1 MFRQTLSRLKA
12 PQLAADFPIN
22 LETLG
27 LAAHGPA
34 QQPPGQAGGTTT
46 PHAAQG
52 FSLSETAAK
61 FARRANIGHPFALRI
76 LPGQKSKE
84 FPIRISICPR
94 HTFSFYHLKY
104 LGPFDHPLIDKMIHF
119 YTQEKRTKPLWCY
132 VHGFSATDGSNS
144 VVRQSSERAVRAALF
159 KALNAAGYDSH
170 GRSLDG
176 SKQNLHGTIRVT
188 VLEPKA
194 IMRKLD
200 FEKLVGYLSGFVPD
214 IVPRL
219 SSSSPKPSHG
229 RGERRQR
236 TNSVD
241 SVNKDRQ

>member
-12 PQLAADFPIN
+12 PQLGTDIPIN

-27 LAAHGPA
+27 LAAHGPG
-34 QQPPGQAGGTTT
+34 QLPGQSGEAT
-46 PHAAQG
+46 PHTAQG

-94 HTFSFYHLKY
+94 HTFSIYHLRY
-104 LGPFDHPLIDKMIHF
+104 LGPFEHPLIDKMIHF
-119 YTQEKRTKPLWCY
+119 YTQEKQTKPLWCY
-132 VHGFSATDGSNS
+132 VHGSSTTDGSNT

-170 GRSLDG
+170 GKSLDG
-176 SKQNLHGTIRVT
+176 SKQNLHGTIRVA
-188 VLEPKA
+188 VLEPKT

-200 FEKLVGYLSGFVPD
+200 FEKLVSYMSGFVSD
-214 IVPRL
+214 IVSRL
-219 SSSSPKPSHG
+219 SGSPPKPSSG
-229 RGERRQR
+229 RGDQRQG
-236 TNSVD
+236 TKTAGSG
-241 SVNKDRQ
+241 SKDQQ